1 MRLAEV
7 SEEIVEAAQV
17 RHAAGRDAAQP
28 PLPIHRRFVAGAF
41 QKLRKCEF
49 AGLQA
54 EFRSSVAANGGVP
67 GVAAGHERAARGRAY
82 RGSCVSLRKANSL
95 TCQRVDVRS
104 PDALLA
110 VATQVAVTQ
119 IVGEDEQ
126 NVRMGL

>member
-67 GVAAGHERAARGRAY
+67 GVAAGHERAARGRAP

-95 TCQRVDVRS
+95 TPQPVDFRR

-110 VATQVAVTQ
+110 VSTRVAVTRFRAA
-119 IVGEDEQ
+119 GDT
-126 NVRMGL
+126 NG